1 METVTKTL
9 KKFMQIA
16 AAAAVLGF
24 IISQPAQISVSAALT
39 GREDTAAAEE
49 GEKGLPFDEAI
60 ESFYRDSEN
69 ITDEQIL
76 ASARSILSDGNVLYS
91 ELNEGESRNVLNA
104 LSAYEEAKAEYLT
117 SAINERKLTGNAVK
131 DLPAASSGAADTA
144 LTAVSSAKDQDA
156 VHSEW
161 ERQGDYALMMIAE
174 NAVIREMIPR
184 YQIVSCT
191 RKDDKIELVVDEW
204 MTQGYSASGQSETVN
219 ASAYSYTFD
228 LTLECSDH
236 DTWTPSEINGTEINF
251 AWLSEGE
258 DPVTESDEAPG
269 TLYEVRSDVTDA
281 PAAYAQLGTTGGKTL
296 RYIIDGGAAVPSEGV
311 LQAED
316 AADLTADTMYAQGAE
331 VVDTATAVYTYSPAK
346 AVAYADK
353 YWKKYN
359 RSILNL

>member
-1 METVTKTL
+1 MRV
-9 KKFMQIA
+9 A

-24 IISQPAQISVSAALT
+24 MISGPVQIPVSAEQT
-39 GREDTAAAEE
+39 GRENTAAAEGSE
-49 GEKGLPFDEAI
+49 EALPFDEAI
-60 ESFYRDSEN
+60 ESFYRNSEG

-131 DLPAASSGAADTA
+131 DLPAASSGAADTNFA
-144 LTAVSSAKDQDA
+144 AVSSAKDQDA

-161 ERQGDYALMMIAE
+161 EKQGDYALMMIAE

-184 YQIVSCT
+184 YRIVSCT
-191 RKDDKIELVVDEW
+191 KKDGRIELVVDEW

-228 LTLECSDH
+228 LTLECSD
-236 DTWTPSEINGTEINF
+236 DGVWTPSEINGTDINF
-251 AWLSEGE
+251 AWLGEGE

-269 TLYEVRSDVTDA
+269 TLYEVRSD
-281 PAAYAQLGTTGGKTL
+281 
-296 RYIIDGGAAVPSEGV
+296 
-311 LQAED
+311 
-316 AADLTADTMYAQGAE
+316 M
-331 VVDTATAVYTYSPAK
+331 
-346 AVAYADK
+346 
-353 YWKKYN
+353 N
-359 RSILNL
+359 